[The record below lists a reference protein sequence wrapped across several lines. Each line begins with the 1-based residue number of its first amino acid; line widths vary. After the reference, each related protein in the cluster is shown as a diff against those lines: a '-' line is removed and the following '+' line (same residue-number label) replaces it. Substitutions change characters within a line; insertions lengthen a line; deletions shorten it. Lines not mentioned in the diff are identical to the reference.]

1 MQERELTMGVEYKDP
16 EDYDEET
23 ASSSEVE
30 DECPWKKTFYEEG
43 DHHADD
49 VDYVPDD
56 IL

>member
-1 MQERELTMGVEYKDP
+1 MGVEYTEP
-16 EDYDEET
+16 EDTDEEK
-23 ASSSEVE
+23 ASSCEVT
-30 DECPWKKTFYEEG
+30 DECPWKKAFYPEG